1 LDSLI
6 SRLEFRTLL
15 VSFRAFVTRLFI
27 LDFRFL
33 AKSFVIESVK
43 LSSVANTGICKLKID
58 NIATAIM
65 LAYKIAFML
74 IISYGEV
81 LYYFYSYFL
90 ALGRMN

>member
-1 LDSLI
+1 MG
-6 SRLEFRTLL
+6 RLEFRTLL
-15 VSFRAFVTRLFI
+15 VSFRALTKLFI
-27 LDFRFL
+27 LDLSFL
-33 AKSFVIESVK
+33 EKSFVIESVK

-65 LAYKIAFML
+65 LAYKIASML

-90 ALGRMN
+90 AFGRIN

>member
-1 LDSLI
+1 M
-6 SRLEFRTLL
+6 
-15 VSFRAFVTRLFI
+15 
-27 LDFRFL
+27 
-33 AKSFVIESVK
+33 
-43 LSSVANTGICKLKID
+43 SSVANTGICKLKID

-65 LAYKIAFML
+65 LAYKIASML